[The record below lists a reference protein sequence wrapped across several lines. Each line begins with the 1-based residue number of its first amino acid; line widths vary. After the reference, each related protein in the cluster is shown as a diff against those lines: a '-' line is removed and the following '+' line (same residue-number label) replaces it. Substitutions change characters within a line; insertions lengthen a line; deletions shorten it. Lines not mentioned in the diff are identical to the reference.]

1 MNDLLRRMASLGLT
15 KTTASRRGCLAASMN
30 SPLTCLPFANV
41 GGVRAACNYQ
51 SAHIP
56 FSSSMVSS
64 KFSTLAVFS
73 SSPSRLHRHNDDAI
87 QCLGP
92 ATNKFSTQA
101 EAQPSPS
108 AATPTIVTDDFGQ
121 QYGMLLDTRKLPKLK
136 PSIVKRRLSKLHSY
150 VGQEKDIRH
159 SPWKLN
165 LVCQLAA
172 GLPLEDALTQLEFC
186 DKKNA
191 ELVARVLKRTSNL
204 ADIRHGIQISQL
216 EVVECFTTPAMRLKR
231 IKFMGRGRY
240 VEPNFA

>member
-1 MNDLLRRMASLGLT
+1 MNDVLRRMASLALT
-15 KTTASRRGCLAASMN
+15 KTTAPRRGCLASSRN
-30 SPLTCLPFANV
+30 SPLTGLAFTNV
-41 GGVRAACNYQ
+41 GGVRAACKYQ
-51 SAHIP
+51 SAHFP
-56 FSSSMVSS
+56 FPAAMVSS
-64 KFSTLAVFS
+64 KFSTLAEGS
-73 SSPSRLHRHNDDAI
+73 SSPTWIHRHNNDAI
-87 QCLGP
+87 PRLGP
-92 ATNKFSTQA
+92 AVNTFSTQA

-108 AATPTIVTDDFGQ
+108 ASTPTIVTDDFGQ
-121 QYGMLLDTRKLPKLK
+121 QYGMLLDTRKLPKLR

-172 GLPLEDALTQLEFC
+172 GLTLEDALTQLEFC

-240 VEPNFA
+240 V